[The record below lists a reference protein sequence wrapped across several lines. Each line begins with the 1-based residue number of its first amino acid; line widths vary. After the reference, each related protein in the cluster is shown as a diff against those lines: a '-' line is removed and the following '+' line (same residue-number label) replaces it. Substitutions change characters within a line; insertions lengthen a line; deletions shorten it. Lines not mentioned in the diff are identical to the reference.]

1 MSLTLT
7 PCCAQVT
14 AEISRKIHE
23 VAGRDPLS
31 DITVQDAEL
40 LASYRRFCCVHMPH
54 AIPKLLDA
62 VKWESRR
69 DVAQVRGVTWDSG
82 GGGVRS
88 VLRVICSLVGIFS
101 RRCAMDFEQGT
112 GINVYYCGL
121 KPFRRTRNYYR

>member
-14 AEISRKIHE
+14 AERSRKIHE

-82 GGGVRS
+82 GGGRQVHKMRNGALSYRPLFVTILLGDLGIVRNDSQS
-88 VLRVICSLVGIFS
+88 VKRSGYN
-101 RRCAMDFEQGT
+101 R
-112 GINVYYCGL
+112 
-121 KPFRRTRNYYR
+121 